1 MNYTLS
7 KKKAK
12 ELLSAKLSHFMGVS
26 PAEATNEQYYKA
38 IALIVRD
45 MMSAGRAEFT
55 ETAAKAGTKRVYYL
69 CMEFLMGRSLK
80 NNLYNL
86 NLTETFESVLS
97 DYGVKLENLYDCEP
111 DAGLG
116 NGGLGRLAACYL
128 DGLATQGYPARGYSI
143 LYEAGIFKQR
153 IVDGWQT
160 ELPDFGFPAARFGL
174 CRTRKAQSRFT
185 LRAMLWIPG
194 MRNSTTWKSSTTNP

>member
-128 DGLATQGYPARGYSI
+128 DKGDLIHEKS
-143 LYEAGIFKQR
+143 
-153 IVDGWQT
+153 
-160 ELPDFGFPAARFGL
+160 
-174 CRTRKAQSRFT
+174 RTTTK
-185 LRAMLWIPG
+185 
-194 MRNSTTWKSSTTNP
+194 NSGNHY